1 MGKQYNFAI
10 TFDELYKGLQK
21 SKRNVIWKDSVAGY
35 SINGLKNTYL
45 LRQSLLKRTYHLSKY
60 QRFTIVEPKVREII
74 ATRIRDRQF
83 QRSLCDNILYPEAV
97 KHFIRDNCACQKG
110 RGVDDAMNRMDAHLH
125 KYFRKEGT
133 NRGWVLQ
140 CDISKY
146 FPSTPYTVAQDALI
160 KVIKD
165 KEAAMRACEIIESFC
180 CAEIEKRLLAMGVDQ
195 NIAEG
200 TAYKLSMQ
208 RVEIIKAKIM
218 TPDEVDEVNKSAHK
232 KMRETIGA
240 IPSIK
245 REEKEGFFNWMITNQ
260 FRGIGLGS
268 QVSQITE
275 LTVLNGL
282 DHYIK
287 EKLRVKHY
295 IRYMD
300 DFIII
305 HSDKNFLRQCKKE
318 IETYIGDLGLSL
330 NKKTCIYPL
339 QQGIRFL
346 KWRFIL
352 TETGKVIRRK
362 NKKKVNDRRRKLRK
376 FKERLDNG
384 LMTMSQISDS
394 FQSWRA
400 DALRGNMRRVILDM
414 EDYYRKLFGE
424 EPPICKKTL
433 K

>member
-1 MGKQYNFAI
+1 MGKQYNYAI

-45 LRQSLLKRTYHLSKY
+45 LRQSLLKKTYHLSKY
-60 QRFTIVEPKVREII
+60 QRFTIVEPKLREII

-83 QRSLCDNILYPEAV
+83 QRSLCDNILYPETV
-97 KHFIRDNCACQKG
+97 RHFIRDNCACQKG
-110 RGVDDAMNRMDAHLH
+110 RGVDDTMNRMDAHLH

-146 FPSTPYTVAQDALI
+146 FPSTPYTVAQNALI

-180 CAEIEKRLLAMGVDQ
+180 CAEIENRFLEMGVDR

-200 TAYKLSMQ
+200 AAYKLSMQ
-208 RVEIIKAKIM
+208 RVEILKAKIM
-218 TPDEVDEVNKSAHK
+218 TPDDVDEVSKSAHK

-240 IPSIK
+240 VPGLN
-245 REEKEGFFNWMITNQ
+245 REEREGFFNWVTTNA

-300 DFIII
+300 DFILI

-318 IETYIGDLGLSL
+318 IEAYVSDLGLSL

-362 NKKKVNDRRRKLRK
+362 DKKKVNDRRRKLRK

-400 DALRGNMRRVILDM
+400 DAMRGNMRRVILDM
-414 EDYYRKLFGE
+414 EDFYRKLFGE

>member
-1 MGKQYNFAI
+1 
-10 TFDELYKGLQK
+10 
-21 SKRNVIWKDSVAGY
+21 
-35 SINGLKNTYL
+35 
-45 LRQSLLKRTYHLSKY
+45 
-60 QRFTIVEPKVREII
+60 
-74 ATRIRDRQF
+74 
-83 QRSLCDNILYPEAV
+83 
-97 KHFIRDNCACQKG
+97 
-110 RGVDDAMNRMDAHLH
+110 
-125 KYFRKEGT
+125 
-133 NRGWVLQ
+133 
-140 CDISKY
+140 
-146 FPSTPYTVAQDALI
+146 
-160 KVIKD
+160 
-165 KEAAMRACEIIESFC
+165 
-180 CAEIEKRLLAMGVDQ
+180 
-195 NIAEG
+195 
-200 TAYKLSMQ
+200 
-208 RVEIIKAKIM
+208 
-218 TPDEVDEVNKSAHK
+218 
-232 KMRETIGA
+232 
-240 IPSIK
+240 
-245 REEKEGFFNWMITNQ
+245 
-260 FRGIGLGS
+260 
-268 QVSQITE
+268 
-275 LTVLNGL
+275 
-282 DHYIK
+282 
-287 EKLRVKHY
+287 
-295 IRYMD
+295 MD

-318 IETYIGDLGLSL
+318 IENYIGDLGLSL

>member
-1 MGKQYNFAI
+1 MGEIYNHAI

-45 LRQSLLKRTYHLSKY
+45 LRQSLIKKTYHLSKY

-83 QRSLCDNILYPEAV
+83 QRSLCDNILYPETV
-97 KHFIRDNCACQKG
+97 KHFIRDNCACQRG
-110 RGVDDAMNRMDAHLH
+110 RGVDDAMNRMDAHMH

-146 FPSTPYTVAQDALI
+146 FPSTPYHVAQDALM

-180 CAEIEKRLLAMGVDQ
+180 CAEIEKRLLSLGADK

-200 TAYKLSMQ
+200 AAYKLSMQ
-208 RVEIIKAKIM
+208 RVEILKAKIM
-218 TPDEVDEVNKSAHK
+218 EPDKLEDVKKTAYA
-232 KMRETIGA
+232 KMRETIEAVPGL
-240 IPSIK
+240 K
-245 REEKEGFFNWMITNQ
+245 REDRDDFFNWMITNE

-282 DHYIK
+282 DHFIK
-287 EKLRVKHY
+287 EKLHVKHY

-300 DFIII
+300 DFVLI
-305 HSDKNFLRQCKKE
+305 HSDKAFLQRCKKE
-318 IETYIGDLGLSL
+318 IEAYVSNLGLSL

-339 QQGIRFL
+339 QQGIKFL

-362 NKKKVNDRRRKLRK
+362 NKKKINDRKRKLRK
-376 FKERLDNG
+376 FKERLDHG
-384 LMTMSQISDS
+384 LMTMSQIADS

-400 DALRGNMRRVILDM
+400 DVLRGNTLRVILDM